1 MVYSSQLFLQLTSI
15 IASCALKYPTISSY
29 FRVTLP
35 IFGTEVSKKICSI
48 KPKNTKLILLLINDP
63 IIGSKN
69 LLKISSDF
77 KANIILN
84 IWSNHWQLGDKKW
97 FQSSNVLIMTTK
109 NPESTDLWTKH
120 DCFWRKHCDL
130 LFYKWKSYFRALFTS
145 KNITK
150 DI

>member
-1 MVYSSQLFLQLTSI
+1 MPKKRLVQKYSKDANSSPSCLEVHTGFFRLSMKEVFDVYFLSPFWKRFPYYKHLLILGTTWCIHLNCFYNSHLLLQVVH
-15 IASCALKYPTISSY
+15 CRKYPTISSY

-48 KPKNTKLILLLINDP
+48 KPKKTKLILLLINDP

-84 IWSNHWQLGDKKW
+84 I
-97 FQSSNVLIMTTK
+97 
-109 NPESTDLWTKH
+109 
-120 DCFWRKHCDL
+120 
-130 LFYKWKSYFRALFTS
+130 
-145 KNITK
+145 
-150 DI
+150 